1 VKILLTGANG
11 FVGSHILDSLR
22 RRGLPVRLL
31 LRPTSDSRFIE
42 PQLPTVERCVGSW
55 SDPQVLRTALEGVTH
70 VVHCAGLTR
79 ARRSSEFH
87 AVNCGLTQALVTAV
101 NERPQQVQRF
111 LQISSL
117 AASHPAPRH
126 APAREED
133 PSEPVSEYGKSKL
146 AAEQAVLERCRV
158 PFTILRPPAVYGP
171 RDNAFLFFFQLAKA
185 RLVPKFLGGV
195 QHLSMVLAQD
205 LAEAAATCLSHPK
218 AEGRIYFVASPD
230 VLTPT
235 EFGREVARQM
245 ELSTLVF
252 PFPVPLLWPICVL
265 SEGLAR
271 LTGHAAMLNRQ
282 KYAELSA
289 SGWVCDS
296 TRLRQETGFVA
307 STPLREGI
315 AQTLAWYRQAGCI

>member
-1 VKILLTGANG
+1 MA
-11 FVGSHILDSLR
+11 R
-22 RRGLPVRLL
+22 
-31 LRPTSDSRFIE
+31 LRP
-42 PQLPTVERCVGSW
+42 
-55 SDPQVLRTALEGVTH
+55 
-70 VVHCAGLTR
+70 
-79 ARRSSEFH
+79 
-87 AVNCGLTQALVTAV
+87 
-101 NERPQQVQRF
+101 
-111 LQISSL
+111 
-117 AASHPAPRH
+117 
-126 APAREED
+126 
-133 PSEPVSEYGKSKL
+133 
-146 AAEQAVLERCRV
+146 
-158 PFTILRPPAVYGP
+158 
-171 RDNAFLFFFQLAKA
+171 
-185 RLVPKFLGGV
+185 
-195 QHLSMVLAQD
+195 
-205 LAEAAATCLSHPK
+205 EAAATCLSHPK